1 MEELRIA
8 VCEDNPE
15 EFEKLLL
22 LIQSSGIPVRTG
34 IYENGEAFLAEYHP
48 GLYDLI
54 LMDIYLDGISGVDTI
69 LAVRSM
75 DPEIPVAFI
84 TASKDHALEGYR
96 LNVARYIEKPVTGQA
111 VADVLQLACEK
122 KQNAP
127 GLQILHNGKPLS
139 VPFRKMLYIEQKA
152 HYLLFHLT
160 DGQTLR
166 SHGTLD
172 KIETSFAALPFL
184 RCHKSYLVNLTFVTG
199 LDKELMIFRMVD
211 GTNVHIRRESLK
223 KAKDAWETYLFQTA
237 RKDGRNHA

>member
-15 EFEKLLL
+15 EFEKLFL
-22 LIQSSGIPVRTG
+22 LIQNSGMPVQTG

-69 LAVRSM
+69 QAVRSM

-84 TASKDHALEGYR
+84 TTSKEHALEGYR

-122 KQNAP
+122 SRTP
-127 GLQILHNGKPLS
+127 PVFRS
-139 VPFRKMLYIEQKA
+139 FTMESPCPFPSARCFPSNRKHI
-152 HYLLFHLT
+152 
-160 DGQTLR
+160 
-166 SHGTLD
+166 
-172 KIETSFAALPFL
+172 
-184 RCHKSYLVNLTFVTG
+184 
-199 LDKELMIFRMVD
+199 IFCS
-211 GTNVHIRRESLK
+211 I
-223 KAKDAWETYLFQTA
+223 
-237 RKDGRNHA
+237 